1 MKRTPM
7 FLFRLFRSF
16 LPLHNPIGFGADDF
30 VELGLA
36 ALLVLLI
43 LFHART
49 LAFLQS
55 LARRTW
61 LSMLLLAV
69 LPIALRLA
77 LLSQSPVPTPGGADD
92 FAHLLAGDTLLHGRL
107 ANPPHPLHQFFE
119 TVFVV
124 QQPAYSSIFP
134 IGQGVA
140 LALGRLIFG
149 HPWAGV
155 VLSVAALCSLCY
167 WMLRAWTTPGWALV
181 GGLLAVIEFGPLRY
195 WMNTYWGGA
204 VSATAGCLVFGALPR
219 LHRAERGSRTR
230 DAVLLGLGIGIQLL
244 ARPFECVL
252 LVFVVLLFFVP
263 ELRHRAGWRK
273 LVRTP
278 SVAILAALPAVGLTL
293 VQNKQVTGSWTTLP
307 YVLSRYQYGVPTTF
321 TFQPNPTPHV
331 PLTVDQQLDYDA
343 QSAIHGQGAETIGT
357 YAERFASRVRFYRF
371 FFLPPLYLALPFFLL
386 SLREFRFLWVVL
398 ALLIFSL
405 GDNFYP
411 YFYPHYIAAAA
422 CLFVLVSVTGLDR
435 LSQWKIRGDSAG
447 LAASQLLVI
456 LCVAGF
462 LFWYG
467 FHLFANENAAIAVL
481 QYETWDFVNHGDPD
495 GRIAVNDR
503 LAQAGGKQLVFVR
516 YWPRHTFAE
525 WVRNAADID
534 KSRVVWAQDQGPADN
549 EKLRRYYPER
559 TVWLL
564 EPDARPPRIEPSRP
578 APPPVAPKPEAP
590 SPEQNGIQLLP
601 VP

>member
-1 MKRTPM
+1 M

-49 LAFLQS
+49 IIYLQS

-69 LPIALRLA
+69 LPVALRLA
-77 LLSQSPVPTPGGADD
+77 LLPQSPIPTAGGADD

-119 TVFVV
+119 TVFVL

-219 LHRAERGSRTR
+219 LRRAQGGSRTR

-252 LVFVVLLFFVP
+252 LVLAVILFFIP
-263 ELRHRAGWRK
+263 ELRHRSEWRK
-273 LVRTP
+273 LIRTA
-278 SVAILAALPAVGLTL
+278 SIAMLATLPAVGLTL

-307 YVLSRYQYGVPTTF
+307 YVLSRYQYGIPTTF

-331 PLTVDQQLDYDA
+331 PLTADQQLDYDA
-343 QSAIHGQGAETIGT
+343 QSAIHGQGPETIAT
-357 YAERFASRVRFYRF
+357 YAGRLAGRVRFYRF

-422 CLFVLVSVTGLDR
+422 CLFVLVSVTGLER
-435 LSQWKIRGDSAG
+435 LSQ
-447 LAASQLLVI
+447 AASELLVI
-456 LCVAGF
+456 LCAASF

-467 FHLFANENAAIAVL
+467 FHLFANENASIAML

-503 LAQAGGKQLVFVR
+503 LARAAGKQLVFVR
-516 YWPRHTFAE
+516 YWPRHMFAE

-534 KSRVVWAQDQGPADN
+534 KSRVVWAQDLGPTDN
-549 EKLRRYYPER
+549 EKLRRYYPDR

-564 EPDARPPRIEPSRP
+564 EPDARPPRLEPYRQE
-578 APPPVAPKPEAP
+578 APPVSPKPEAP